1 MASKDPALK
10 YHIVVEWPASCRN
23 RNTATLKGRP
33 DLVHRMNEHTKK
45 IIALAESYANPVRI
59 ESEYNFL
66 GIRMWFASG
75 KDCYDFIIRQKEN
88 AMSIHPYVY
97 VVSGIDNFLNKF
109 QFVLKNDEIEIV

>member
-23 RNTATLKGRP
+23 RSTATLKSRP

-88 AMSIHPYVY
+88 DMSIHPYVY

-109 QFVLKNDEIEIV
+109 RFVLKNGEIEIV

>member
-1 MASKDPALK
+1 MSQSKTLK

-23 RNTATLKGRP
+23 RNVNTLKQRP

-45 IIALAESYANPVRI
+45 IIKLAESYPNPIKI

-66 GIRMWFASG
+66 GIRIWFTSG
-75 KDCYDFIIRQKEN
+75 RDCYDFILKQKDN
-88 AMSIHPYVY
+88 GIIIHPYVY

-109 QFVLKNDEIEIV
+109 EFVVRSGEIEIL

>member
-23 RNTATLKGRP
+23 RSTATLKGRP

-66 GIRMWFASG
+66 GIRMWFELG
-75 KDCYDFIIRQKEN
+75 EDCYDFLMKQKQN
-88 AMSIHPYVY
+88 NLKIVPQLYIL
-97 VVSGIDNFLNKF
+97 SGLNSVLNKF
-109 QFVLKNDEIEIV
+109 NLKIDEEGITVY

>member
-1 MASKDPALK
+1 MPDKDPALK

-23 RNTATLKGRP
+23 RNTATLKSRP

-45 IIALAESYANPVRI
+45 IISLAESYANPVRI

-75 KDCYDFIIRQKEN
+75 KDCYDFIVNQKQN
-88 AMSIHPYVY
+88 NLTIHPYVY
-97 VVSGIDNFLNKF
+97 VVSSIDNFLNKF
-109 QFVLKNDEIEIV
+109 EYFLRDGEIEIV